1 MAARLLFDVN
11 LGRRHKKT
19 RVYRHFNHDFNDSEY
34 KERYRFSKES
44 VNFITDLLEPEL
56 CRPTLRSYSLS
67 ALSQVEMAL
76 RYYATGN
83 NMKTIGDTLGFHKS
97 SVSRSIQDVSQALT
111 DLASRFIKWPSTEG
125 EKSNIKKGFYAI
137 AKFPGVIGA
146 IDGTHVRIMGPSEH
160 EPVYVNR
167 KGFHSINTQ
176 AICNHEG
183 RFINIVAKWPGSNHD
198 SFIFRESNIGTYF
211 EAHHKG
217 IDVDGLLIG
226 DSGYACSKYLV
237 TPFLRPTT
245 ESQMKYND
253 AHTHTR
259 AVIERSFGW
268 LKRRFMV
275 LHGEIRCKP
284 DRAAK
289 IIVACAV
296 LHNIA
301 LERKDCMDDL
311 ECEHSDEPHVSDNI
325 VVEPRNNNVRQFIV
339 QNYF

>member
-1 MAARLLFDVN
+1 MAARLLFGVN

-67 ALSQVEMAL
+67 ALSQVAMAL
-76 RYYATGN
+76 RYYATGD

-97 SVSRSIQDVSQALT
+97 SVSRSIHDVSQALT

-137 AKFPGVIGA
+137 ARFPGVIGA
-146 IDGTHVRIMGPSEH
+146 INGTHVRIMGPS
-160 EPVYVNR
+160 
-167 KGFHSINTQ
+167 
-176 AICNHEG
+176 

-311 ECEHSDEPHVSDNI
+311 ECGYSDEPHVSDNI